1 MKPKTT
7 GFEPFSVEE
16 EQKIIR
22 DCVKAARNIDGMTD
36 KAYRFLNLS
45 SGFIA
50 RYNKFGFMDYYRE
63 PGSLKQ
69 DILAHQNHNQWGNFH
84 PGEQGY
90 EYYMQKK
97 NIYKTICDC
106 LKHNIEYHPHPRQ
119 NVEKTKEFDF
129 GR

>member
-1 MKPKTT
+1 MKPKTN
-7 GFEPFSVEE
+7 GLEPFSVEE

-22 DCVKAARNIDGMTD
+22 DCVKAAHNIDALTD

-50 RYNKFGFMDYYRE
+50 HYNRFGFMDHYRE

-84 PGEQGY
+84 QGERGY

-97 NIYKTICDC
+97 NIYNAVCDC
-106 LKHNIEYHPHPRQ
+106 LKNNIEYRPRR
-119 NVEKTKEFDF
+119 NVEKTMEFDF